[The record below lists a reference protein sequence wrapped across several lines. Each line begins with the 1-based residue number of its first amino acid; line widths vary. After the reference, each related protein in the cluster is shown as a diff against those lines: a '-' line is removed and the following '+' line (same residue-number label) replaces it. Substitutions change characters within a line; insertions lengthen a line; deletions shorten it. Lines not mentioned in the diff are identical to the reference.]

1 MAVRLSLVIRLMKRN
16 HCDLVLVIPIRN
28 IESRIPTRVKMKLRR
43 FEDRKWHNFGAFLLN
58 GSWRE
63 STLNRGIL
71 ADRGHANNFSIELTV
86 PGSEIEY
93 FRATYDA
100 QYFVPVGPLTFR
112 FRNEFGYGDGLGDTE
127 KLPFFEHFLAGGFG
141 SVRGFESNTLGP
153 RT

>member
-1 MAVRLSLVIRLMKRN
+1 M
-16 HCDLVLVIPIRN
+16 
-28 IESRIPTRVKMKLRR
+28 
-43 FEDRKWHNFGAFLLN
+43 N

-153 RT
+153 RTKESPTQRR